1 VRAARGQMSFWEYD
15 EKGYIVAGTPQRVA
29 QRLRELAKDL
39 RIGQLIACLHMGNL
53 SEDIAAMNT
62 YLVGTQ
68 VIPQLRD
75 LWADEPDHW
84 TPEVSQRRMAAR
96 AAKMAAAQ

>member
-1 VRAARGQMSFWEYD
+1 
-15 EKGYIVAGTPQRVA
+15 
-29 QRLRELAKDL
+29 
-39 RIGQLIACLHMGNL
+39 MGNL
-53 SEDIAAMNT
+53 PEDIAAMNT

-75 LWADEPDHW
+75 LWADQPDHW